1 MALRVL
7 IVQSE
12 DKSAQTLSDLFA
24 QRGDR
29 TWRTTQP
36 QEAASLID
44 QHIPDL
50 LILDLHLPDD
60 GWIGPLRHLRD
71 QVPRSHIILTN
82 RYPDLRRE
90 LLARDY
96 GVSVFLREPFT
107 EEWVERALQRLLEQP
122 AAAPPPSLPRV
133 ATPVRIKIT
142 FPYAAL
148 ALAFALAAA
157 YLVNRFV
164 LESIRDRFNNQL
176 ISVGQITADWMVR
189 EENRMLTSLRLLS
202 HLQGLPEALTT
213 GDLTRLRELAL
224 PVAVNYQEDAV
235 EILSVQG
242 QSLISLRHVAGGR
255 VDDYVLNQGDDFSA
269 WPFVQKVLAQ
279 ATDAQGDKYAG
290 LVRAQWG
297 DYLYVAGPAFADDG
311 ALLGLIVIG
320 KSVGTLAQE
329 IQQDTQAHVTLY
341 DLGGQ
346 MLATTLLLQAESLVI
361 PPERVTL
368 LIERQDREAWMRDF
382 PVESVDH
389 SEILGPWEARN
400 GEDLGLIGVA
410 LAQNF
415 LARPTLLTGIQTFVI
430 VTLGFL
436 AVVGVGLYVA
446 SRITQPLKQMVV
458 ASSEVARGNFEVK
471 VTPSTDDEVAVL
483 AHAFNYMV
491 TGLQEGSIYR
501 DLLGRTVSP
510 EVRDQLRDL
519 FASGSLKLEGQAAV
533 ATILMSDIRGFT
545 TLSEQVE
552 PTTILA
558 WLNEYF
564 GELVPVITAR
574 GGVVDKF
581 AGDAIL
587 AFFGVLPKPLSPEE
601 SAYQACRA
609 AVEMLR
615 VIRRINARRQQ
626 RSEPLFVTG
635 IGVNTGPVT
644 AGSLGTHDRLNYTII
659 GDPVNT
665 AQRLESFTR
674 QFGESGAIISQHT
687 MTALGERQKDFN
699 LMPLGAHTFKGKAE
713 PLAVYRLWPA
723 HAPSREITRV
733 GTSAGIR

>member
-12 DKSAQTLSDLFA
+12 SKAAQTLTDLFN

-29 TWRTTQP
+29 AWQATQP

-44 QHIPDL
+44 QHKPDL

-71 QVPRSHIILTN
+71 QAPRSHIILTN

-133 ATPVRIKIT
+133 GTPVRIKIT

-148 ALAFALAAA
+148 ALAFALASA
-157 YLVNRFV
+157 YLVNRYV
-164 LESIRDRFNNQL
+164 VESIHDRFNNQL
-176 ISVGQITADWMVR
+176 VSAGQITADWMVR
-189 EENRMLTSLRLLS
+189 EENRMLTSLRLLA
-202 HLQGLPEALTT
+202 HLHGLPEALTT
-213 GDLTRLRELAL
+213 ADPTRLHELAL
-224 PVAVNYQEDAV
+224 PVAVNYQEEAI
-235 EILSVQG
+235 EILSPQG
-242 QSLISLRHVAGGR
+242 QSLLSLRHAAGGR
-255 VDDYVLNQGDDFSA
+255 VDDYTVNQGDDFSA
-269 WPFVQKVLAQ
+269 WPFVQKVLAEQ
-279 ATDAQGDKYAG
+279 TDAQGDKYAG
-290 LVRAQWG
+290 LVRTLWG
-297 DYLYVAGPAFADDG
+297 NYFYVAGPAFADDG
-311 ALLGLIVIG
+311 TLIGAIVIG
-320 KSVGTLAQE
+320 KTVGTLARQ
-329 IQQDTQAHVTLY
+329 IQQDTLAHVTLY
-341 DLGGQ
+341 DLNGQ
-346 MLATTLLLQAESLVI
+346 RLASTLPPESEALTI
-361 PPERVTL
+361 PPERVTFL
-368 LIERQDREAWMRDF
+368 LQRQDREAWTRDF
-382 PVESVDH
+382 PLADVNY

-400 GEDLGLIGVA
+400 GEDVGMTGVT

-415 LARPTLLTGIQTFVI
+415 LARPTVVTNILTFVVI
-430 VTLGFL
+430 TLGFL
-436 AVVGVGLYVA
+436 AVVGVGLFVA
-446 SRITQPLKQMVV
+446 SRITRPLKQLVV
-458 ASSEVARGNFEVK
+458 ASIEVARGNFEVK

-501 DLLGRTVSP
+501 DLLGRTASP
-510 EVRDQLRDL
+510 EVADQLRGL
-519 FASGSLKLEGQAAV
+519 FASGNLKLEGQAAV

-552 PTTILA
+552 PTTVLA

-587 AFFGVLPKPLSPEE
+587 TFFGVLPKPLPPEE

-609 AVEMLR
+609 TIDMLR

-626 RSEPLFVTG
+626 RGEPLFITG

-687 MTALGERQKDFN
+687 LDALQGRKDDFN
-699 LMPLGAHTFKGKAE
+699 LTSLGAHTFKGKSE

-723 HAPSREITRV
+723 HAPGQGDTKETL
-733 GTSAGIR
+733 G